1 MSLTPDT
8 FVESPAAKP
17 DQTSAENVRIVR
29 RYRELARDTSNRISM
44 VKDNDCLSALV
55 LFLNDDHTTIVQTS
69 LETLSLLAQNPINKV
84 SMKAED
90 KLVFC
95 LNNIISSHLSDHHT
109 QVMAQQVL
117 DSINFSG
124 RSSLRR

>member
-1 MSLTPDT
+1 MSLTLDT
-8 FVESPAAKP
+8 SVESSAARP
-17 DQTSAENVRIVR
+17 DQTSAERVRIVR

-44 VKDNDCLSALV
+44 VKDNDCFAALI
-55 LFLNDDHTTIVQTS
+55 LFLHDEDKTIVQTS

-84 SMKAED
+84 SMKAQD

-95 LNNIISSHLSDHHT
+95 LNNIISSHLSDHDT

-117 DSINFSG
+117 DSINFSA